1 MNTQSKVGLESTV
14 VAIKD
19 QISADLAGEIAILNV
34 KSGIYYGLNPVGAS
48 VWKLIQE
55 PRTVSQVRDALLKE
69 YDVQAERCE
78 KDLLNLLE
86 RLEEEKLVELR
97 NETPP

>member
-55 PRTVSQVRDALLKE
+55 PKTVSQVRDALLKE

-86 RLEEEKLVELR
+86 RLEGEKLVELR
-97 NETPP
+97 NETPS

>member
-55 PRTVSQVRDALLKE
+55 PKTVSQVRDALLKE

-97 NETPP
+97 NETPS